1 MIGVAVE
8 DQNSGCQ
15 FLDDGIYNLH
25 LAIIQLKARVKEV
38 KAKKRSFLYHQLRH
52 YEKRLRKLMKLKT
65 DIISR
70 KS

>member
-52 YEKRLRKLMKLKT
+52 YEKRLRKLKSLK
-65 DIISR
+65 DVLR
-70 KS
+70 QKKS